1 MSKKRSKKKKS
12 SDDCSDLKKQCRD
25 LKKQLTDLKKQL
37 VDSEKEIKGL
47 NKELE
52 KKQKRIEQLEAQLK
66 ASKRQAGRFSRRNPK
81 KKPKKPGRKKGHK
94 GSFRPIPDHVD
105 QSLHVPIDSCPDCGS
120 TLEEI
125 EDHVQY
131 VEDIPPVRPVVKA
144 YHTQSGWCP
153 KCKKRHR
160 SRHQDQI
167 SDATGSAGTV
177 IGPRAVAFASEL
189 KHRTGIPFR
198 KISRIFRDIL
208 GLQVSAGGLCQAVGR
223 LAAKAESTYDL
234 IIQQAQNSAVIH
246 ADETGWLIGGKSA
259 WLWVFTNA
267 ELTVYAIRYSRAHG
281 VIEEILGVKFN
292 GVLVSDF
299 FAAYNPID
307 CDKAKCMAHLL
318 NTLSEMER
326 SKTGIGA
333 RFARKAC
340 QIIRDAIELKR
351 KKETMS
357 YVSYQKKVQQIET
370 RLDLLLQ
377 GNYTEPDNRRLAN
390 RMRKH
395 RQALFTF
402 LYDDQVAPTNNHAER
417 QIRPAVIIRKISAG
431 NRTDCGAKTHEILA
445 SLIETCCQ
453 QNKPFVTVVREILI
467 RYDQPKPFPI
477 FEPPFSGNARAPCRI
492 LDAALDHCFPW
503 DFHQFLLDRM
513 RQISI

>member
-1 MSKKRSKKKKS
+1 MAKKRNKKKKAC
-12 SDDCSDLKKQCRD
+12 DDCNALKKELAD
-25 LKKQLTDLKKQL
+25 LKKQLAE
-37 VDSEKEIKGL
+37 SEKQNRGL
-47 NKELE
+47 EKELE
-52 KKQKRIEQLEAQLK
+52 KKQKRIDELEAQLK

-81 KKPKKPGRKKGHK
+81 KKPKNPGRKKGHK

-105 QSLHVPIDSCPDCGS
+105 QSFEVPINSCPDCGS
-120 TLEEI
+120 RLEAI

-131 VEDIPPVRPVVKA
+131 VEDIPPVRPVLKA
-144 YHTQSGWCP
+144 YHTQSGWCQ

-177 IGPRAVAFASEL
+177 IGPTAVAFASDL

-208 GLQVSAGGLCQAVGR
+208 GLEVSAGGICQAVGR

-234 IIQQAQNSAVIH
+234 IIQQAGNSAVIH
-246 ADETGWLIGGKSA
+246 ADETGWNIGGKSA
-259 WLWVFTNA
+259 WLWVFTNSG
-267 ELTVYAIRYSRAHG
+267 LTVYAIRYSRAHG
-281 VIEEILGVKFN
+281 VIEEILGVEFD

-299 FAAYNPID
+299 FSAYNPID

-326 SKTGIGA
+326 NKKGIGA

-357 YVSYQKKVQQIET
+357 YVAYQKKVQQIET
-370 RLDLLLQ
+370 RMDLLLQ
-377 GNYTEPDNRRLAN
+377 GSYTESDNRRLAD

-395 RQALFTF
+395 RQSLFTF
-402 LYDDQVAPTNNHAER
+402 LYNDQVEPTNNQAER

-431 NRTDCGAKTHEILA
+431 NRTDSGAKTHEIIA
-445 SLIETCCQ
+445 SLIETCRQ
-453 QNKPFVTVVREILI
+453 QNKPFVAVVREILI
-467 RYDQPKPFPI
+467 HYDQPEPFPI
-477 FEPPFSGNARAPCRI
+477 FEPSSSENARAPCRI
-492 LDAALDHCFPW
+492 IEAALDYYFPW
-503 DFHQFLLDRM
+503 DLHQFLSDRVGS
-513 RQISI
+513 ISI